1 MFTTRRCGGWSS
13 VAEQGA
19 QWVADPAG
27 VYFSDRF
34 NVDPQVLED
43 WGAFD
48 ISVVSDLP
56 VFIDPF
62 LLFNSGKEE
71 YRALHEQIVDYL
83 RFLRDHAHEPLD
95 SGRIKSWYTFSEVR
109 QNWLGFTIG
118 SNRGHGL
125 GKKFAVALHGGLGH
139 LLRNVGNEPITR
151 SSHVEKL
158 ALISNG
164 VGRDTIS
171 DLTTN
176 LIKHFLLKYTSEF
189 AVKYLAPGSR
199 KKVPVPRAK
208 FNYNTQTWA
217 AETYELPFTEGDFV
231 ILTPS
236 DLLTKDDTWINR
248 SDLERSFDTVLEA
261 AENDQLRADV
271 NNYLGQRLSE
281 KSTDKDQRDVRAL
294 ALRHFP
300 ELVDCYIKLKEETG
314 DQAVAKSREKVDDT
328 QALLRDQVQLAAHDI
343 ARKTSL
349 YEKPWT
355 SQQEARR
362 AVEIFKNYV
371 ENQDGWRAINKG
383 DGKGLSSEQDVQ
395 IFFGL
400 LLQESR
406 FDINREVNNGRGP
419 VDFKVSMGLDKTLIE
434 FKLAKS
440 SSLKRNME
448 NQVEVYK
455 RANGTDSAVFVV
467 IAYSGKEVE
476 KTEDAVKVL
485 GLNRPGSMEVV
496 IIDASP
502 KESASKV

>member
-1 MFTTRRCGGWSS
+1 MPEQKIQWS
-13 VAEQGA
+13 
-19 QWVADPAG
+19 ADPAG
-27 VYFSDRF
+27 IYFSDRF
-34 NVDPQVLED
+34 NVDPRVLEE

-62 LLFNSGKEE
+62 LLFNSDRDE

-95 SGRIKSWYTFSEVR
+95 SGRIKSWYTFSEVK
-109 QNWLGFTIG
+109 QNWLGFTVG

-125 GKKFAVALHGGLGH
+125 GRKFAVALHAALGD
-139 LLRNVGNEPITR
+139 LLQNIGNEPIA
-151 SSHVEKL
+151 SSTHIEKL
-158 ALISNG
+158 ALISKG
-164 VGRDTIS
+164 LGRDTIS

-189 AVKYLAPGSR
+189 AVKHLPEESR
-199 KKVPVPRAK
+199 ETVTVPRAK

-217 AETYELPFTEGDFV
+217 AGTYDLPFTEGDFV
-231 ILTPS
+231 ILTPR

-248 SDLERSFDTVLEA
+248 PDMERSFDIVLA
-261 AENDQLRADV
+261 AVDDDQLRTDV
-271 NNYLGQRLSE
+271 NRYLSRRLTE
-281 KSTDKDQRDVRAL
+281 KSTDKDHRETRVL

-300 ELVDCYIKLKEETG
+300 ELVDCYIKFKEDTG
-314 DQAVAKSREKVDDT
+314 DQAIVKSREKVSDT

-343 ARKTSL
+343 AQKTTL
-349 YEKPWT
+349 FKRPWT
-355 SQQEARR
+355 SRHEARR

-406 FDINREVNNGRGP
+406 FDVNREVNNGRGP
-419 VDFKVSMGLDKTLIE
+419 VDFKISMGLDNTLIE

-455 RANGTDSAVFVV
+455 KANGTDSAVFVV
-467 IAYSGKEVE
+467 IAYSAKEVE
-476 KTEDAVKVL
+476 KTENAIKAL
-485 GLNRPGSMEVV
+485 GLNNPGTMEVV

-502 KESASKV
+502 KESASKI